1 MVYLLTFNLS
11 MINQSTV
18 NTLASQFADPSP
30 PRRAGQSATS
40 SLRTLLVIE
49 HPWLYPLTSSLVNTK
64 LYSHMYSSS
73 QNSHID
79 LVVLSPTYPLNISLP
94 PSVPTMSTTSLRLWH
109 RSPTTKASCSLIG
122 RCGAEDVACG
132 SSSCCAISGAA
143 AGVGGVAFSGWER
156 ALVKRRV
163 RGRRLVGEGMG
174 RTWGGKGRECRL
186 EGMLVGC
193 GW

>member
-1 MVYLLTFNLS
+1 MVCLLTYDPS
-11 MINQSTV
+11 MTNQSTV
-18 NTLASQFADPSP
+18 NTSAGQFADPSP

-40 SLRTLLVIE
+40 SLRKPLLIE
-49 HPWLYPLTSSLVNTK
+49 NLRLYPLTLSLIDTV

-73 QNSHID
+73 QNSHIA

-94 PSVPTMSTTSLRLWH
+94 PSVPTISTTSLRLWH
-109 RSPTTKASCSLIG
+109 RSPTTNASCSLIG

-132 SSSCCAISGAA
+132 SSSCCAMSGAA
-143 AGVGGVAFSGWER
+143 VGVGGVAFSGWER

-174 RTWGGKGRECRL
+174 RTWGGKARECRL